1 MRAFFFF
8 VLFYP
13 SLLFSQE
20 FEAASYIQS
29 KIGQVQDTILAH
41 WTLDSMQHQISIEE
55 EAGLSI
61 SAYQLKKA
69 PDESFVVFHFIGEGC
84 GAYCNPFYT
93 SIVAFKNKEQAWH
106 KVVEL
111 DLFEMEIDS
120 IVVMEAHR
128 FFLVFGQSSGRPRGI
143 EGVWGEKVMLLELT
157 GENLSVKWELSAETS
172 SLLELEEPKSN
183 LYYSSKDQRI
193 YFVYDWYDDSENFK
207 SFRHSGIWQYNTG
220 EMLLLGDRME
230 DLSLD

>member
-1 MRAFFFF
+1 
-8 VLFYP
+8 
-13 SLLFSQE
+13 
-20 FEAASYIQS
+20 
-29 KIGQVQDTILAH
+29 
-41 WTLDSMQHQISIEE
+41 
-55 EAGLSI
+55 
-61 SAYQLKKA
+61 
-69 PDESFVVFHFIGEGC
+69 
-84 GAYCNPFYT
+84 
-93 SIVAFKNKEQAWH
+93 
-106 KVVEL
+106 
-111 DLFEMEIDS
+111 
-120 IVVMEAHR
+120 
-128 FFLVFGQSSGRPRGI
+128 
-143 EGVWGEKVMLLELT
+143 MLLELT